1 MAING
6 EVFGQLGCNLEDVSL
21 REWMYESLYGNLE
34 ESFSSRGF
42 HEVVS
47 FSTKWSYTKNFIL
60 FLCGNASSDHDQPQR
75 NNGNEEKKRAAYI
88 YIYIFSFIVQ
98 VNFAY
103 FSEIFCL

>member
-1 MAING
+1 
-6 EVFGQLGCNLEDVSL
+6 
-21 REWMYESLYGNLE
+21 MYESLYGNFE

-42 HEVVS
+42 MKSSVFQRNDHILR
-47 FSTKWSYTKNFIL
+47 IL
-60 FLCGNASSDHDQPQR
+60 FYFCAETLLAITTNHNAITETR
-75 NNGNEEKKRAAYI
+75 KKKEQHI